1 MNCTEAKVLLA
12 EHREFKIGDVETAE
26 LDLHLEQCSTCR
38 EVLARYSLIG
48 EQVRALPPLEPSPDM
63 HTKLMRAL
71 AAEHSQFMLRS
82 PSEIVP
88 PPEFL
93 KPYLREHAHSSHTTD
108 PLAVFTTAD
117 TGPLP
122 ILSQVHPKR
131 RRSSIRQYA
140 AIGLAAAF
148 LMTLMMGGITSLL
161 LLAHDHLGPVGPAPV
176 VSINHPADV
185 VRASYTTDTMYKHVV
200 SAVAD
205 DASIYYTAYSDGAN
219 DGWMLS
225 QLDRATKISTPLLAT
240 VSSSP
245 LIVLGSNYDW
255 LVWIQLDATQISTHG
270 TIPNRPVHTFL
281 QTWSLRYLSL
291 IPQSVRDN
299 SVPNQPRT
307 LLSGTFDQNTTP
319 GWVHTPVQGI
329 WFIQN
334 TLLVAMVDNSGVS
347 HLVRYPLDE
356 NSNFSATE
364 IAKAEADHLFTSPTA
379 NSDGT
384 QIYWGDEWRT
394 DDGNLHSNIWTQ
406 QVVEAPVPAH
416 GKAVRYLMTIKQ
428 LFSQN
433 GMSFRPAVVN
443 NALFLLSTANGPM
456 LTQATPTTTPVAT
469 STSSALATVV
479 ATPNTN
485 TPPTTAWANS
495 SFYTQALDAGIH
507 GTLLMFRLV
516 GSSDSSNGFVGT
528 DSSSAVPTIVGGIG
542 STFALQAG
550 RDFVLWQS
558 DDGSY
563 GMFDARSRTPITV
576 GEVLVGAQFL
586 AVNGDTAVWS
596 TDSTTGTPNNSS
608 NSLATLMAFDWPRN
622 R

>member
-1 MNCTEAKVLLA
+1 VNCTEAKVLLA
-12 EHREFKIGDVETAE
+12 EHREFKNGDVETAE

-38 EVLARYSLIG
+38 EVLARYTLIG
-48 EQVRALPPLEPSPDM
+48 EQVRALSSLEPSPDM

-71 AAEHSQFMLRS
+71 AAEHSQFILRS
-82 PSEIVP
+82 SPATVS

-108 PLAVFTTAD
+108 PLAAFTTAD

-122 ILSQVHPKR
+122 ILSQVHKKR
-131 RRSSIRQYA
+131 RRSSIGQFA
-140 AIGLAAAF
+140 VIGLAAVF

-161 LLAHDHLGPVGPAPV
+161 LLAHDHLGPVGPPPV

-185 VRASYTTDTMYKHVV
+185 VSASYTTDTPYKHVV

-205 DASIYYTAYSDGAN
+205 EASIYYTAYSEGAN
-219 DGWMLS
+219 GGWMLS
-225 QLDRATKISTPLLAT
+225 QLDRTTKISIPLLAT
-240 VSSSP
+240 ASSSP

-255 LVWIQLDATQISTHG
+255 LVWIQLDTPKIVTHG
-270 TIPNRPVHTFL
+270 TIPNQPVHSFL

-291 IPQSVRDN
+291 IPQDTRDN
-299 SVPNQPRT
+299 GVPNQPKT
-307 LLSGTFDQNTTP
+307 LLSGTFDQNMTP

-334 TLLVAMVDNSGVS
+334 TLLVAMVDNNGVS

-356 NSNFSATE
+356 SSSFSATE
-364 IAKAEADHLFTSPTA
+364 IAKADADHIFTSPTA

-384 QIYWGDEWRT
+384 EIYWGDEWRT

-406 QVVEAPVPAH
+406 QVVEAPVPMH
-416 GKAVRYLMTIKQ
+416 GKAIRNLMTIKQ
-428 LFSQN
+428 LFSQD
-433 GMSFRPAVVN
+433 GMSFRPVVVDD
-443 NALFLLSTANGPM
+443 ALFLLSTADGSI
-456 LTQATPTTTPVAT
+456 LTQATSNTTPVAT
-469 STSSALATVV
+469 STSSPLATAV

-495 SFYTQALDAGIH
+495 SFYTQALDDGIH
-507 GTLLMFRLV
+507 GTLLMFPLV
-516 GSSDSSNGFVGT
+516 GSSDGSNGFTGSDT
-528 DSSSAVPTIVGGIG
+528 SPSVPTVVGGIG

-563 GMFDARSRTPITV
+563 GMFDALTRTPITV

-596 TDSTTGTPNNSS
+596 TDSATGTTTSG
-608 NSLATLMAFDWPRN
+608 SLATLMSFDWPRK
-622 R
+622 